1 MNVQNGDVSLAGSLF
16 LPPVKATAT
25 MLMHPGSGPSDRD
38 NDVYFPPIREH
49 LLEAGVAVCSFDKRG
64 VGGSTGRWQ
73 DAGIIAQADDL
84 LACAATLLSDPGV
97 PRPLGLFGHSQGGW
111 VVVEAAG
118 RNPPIAF
125 VVASSGPGV
134 TPAEQERYSHRT
146 YLANNGVTES
156 EMHEALELF
165 DKLVEALQRGST
177 YEDVRSEIEPEQLP
191 DVYRGRNLVLL
202 PDDEEL
208 WGFLLRMFDYD
219 PRAALERIR
228 VPVLALFGADD
239 PLVPVTASVT
249 VYREAVQPELLSVAV
264 FPGAD
269 HRMQT
274 RDSSRLTGRYLET
287 LTSFVLQ
294 AVA

>member
-1 MNVQNGDVSLAGSLF
+1 
-16 LPPVKATAT
+16 

-73 DAGIIAQADDL
+73 DAGIIEQADDL
-84 LACAATLLSDPGV
+84 LACTATLLSDPKV
-97 PRPLGLFGHSQGGW
+97 PKPVGLFGHSQGGW

-125 VVASSGPGV
+125 VVTNSGPGV

-146 YLANNGVTES
+146 YLAKSGVTES
-156 EMHEALELF
+156 EMDEALEPF
-165 DKLVEALQRGST
+165 DKLVDALQRGAT
-177 YEDVRSEIEPEQLP
+177 YNDVRRQVESEQLP
-191 DVYRGRNLVLL
+191 SVYRERKLVLF
-202 PDDEEL
+202 PDNEKL
-208 WGFLLRMFDYD
+208 WSFLLRIFDYD

-239 PLVPVTASVT
+239 ALVPIGASVT
-249 VYREAVQPELLSVAV
+249 VYRGAVQPQLLSVAV
-264 FPGAD
+264 LAGAD

-274 RDSSRLTGRYLET
+274 GDTSRLAEGYLEM

-294 AVA
+294 AAP

>member
-1 MNVQNGDVSLAGSLF
+1 VLLRQTRRRRVDGALAG
-16 LPPVKATAT
+16 
-25 MLMHPGSGPSDRD
+25 
-38 NDVYFPPIREH
+38 
-49 LLEAGVAVCSFDKRG
+49 RG
-64 VGGSTGRWQ
+64 IVE
-73 DAGIIAQADDL
+73 QADDL
-84 LACAATLLSDPGV
+84 LACTARLLSDSGV
-97 PRPLGLFGHSQGGW
+97 PKPVGLFGHSQGGW

-146 YLANNGVTES
+146 YLAKNDVTES
-156 EMHEALELF
+156 EMHEALEPF
-165 DKLVEALQRGST
+165 DKLVEALQRGAT
-177 YEDVRSEIEPEQLP
+177 YEDVRRQVESEQLP
-191 DVYRGRNLVLL
+191 SVYQERKLVLF
-202 PDDEEL
+202 PEDAEL
-208 WGFLLRMFDYD
+208 WSFLLRIFDYD

-239 PLVPVTASVT
+239 SLVPVDASVT

-264 FPGAD
+264 FPDAD

-274 RDSSRLTGRYLET
+274 GDAPLLAEGYLET